1 MFLCVILPIIC
12 IKSNNPIINES
23 NIIILRTRLKQ
34 GNSVITRNIITRN
47 ISNILFYLLK
57 KFFINNKFVNIP

>member
-12 IKSNNPIINES
+12 IKHPIINES

-34 GNSVITRNIITRN
+34 GNSVITRNI
-47 ISNILFYLLK
+47 SNILFYLLK

>member
-12 IKSNNPIINES
+12 IKHPIINES
-23 NIIILRTRLKQ
+23 NIIILRTKLKQ
-34 GNSVITRNIITRN
+34 DNSVITRN

-57 KFFINNKFVNIP
+57 KFFINKKFVNIP

>member
-12 IKSNNPIINES
+12 IKHPIINES
-23 NIIILRTRLKQ
+23 NIIILRIKLKQ

-57 KFFINNKFVNIP
+57 KFFINKKFVNIP